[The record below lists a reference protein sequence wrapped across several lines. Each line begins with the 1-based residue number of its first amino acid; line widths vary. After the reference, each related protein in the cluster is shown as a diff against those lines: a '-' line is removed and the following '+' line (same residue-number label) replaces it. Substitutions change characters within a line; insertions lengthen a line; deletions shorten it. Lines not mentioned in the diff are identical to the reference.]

1 MLIHRAGTVL
11 TYKKLVKPLGIILL
25 AAITAYGTFRFVKSN
40 PTSVLSIWRGRETL
54 LLIAAVMEVIDKA
67 LDMVC
72 WVWIY
77 GIFGIR
83 VFDAT
88 GIKVFLAS
96 FAGLVLPANAGD
108 FLRPLIASRLGRGTA
123 TDGFKAEIAVLFFNG
138 AGAATLIAVILT
150 WHFYPPAIV
159 AAVPAAVIA
168 LLAVLKY
175 TAAVSSRLHISL
187 PAGVSATNP
196 RWMAIIAVQTMS
208 WVSGGAV
215 LYFTARG
222 LPGNI
227 SFGQALF
234 ITPVCQLLGVS
245 SGAPGGIGV
254 TESVFS
260 AALSIAHIPASH
272 IVLVLFFFRII
283 TFWAWLPVGW
293 IALASIR
300 KLPVNHK

>member
-1 MLIHRAGTVL
+1 L

-25 AAITAYGTFRFVKSN
+25 AAITAYGISRFVKSN
-40 PTSVLSIWRGRETL
+40 PASVLSIWRGRETL
-54 LLIAAVMEVIDKA
+54 LLIAAVMEVLDKA

-72 WVWIY
+72 WLWIY
-77 GIFGIR
+77 GMFGIQ

-108 FLRPLIASRLGRGTA
+108 FLRPLIASRLGRGA
-123 TDGFKAEIAVLFFNG
+123 AADGFKAEIAVLFFNG
-138 AGAATLIAVILT
+138 AGAATLIAGILA

-159 AAVPAAVIA
+159 AAVPAAVVALIA
-168 LLAVLKY
+168 VFKY
-175 TAAVSSRLHISL
+175 MAAVSTKLRISL
-187 PAGVSATNP
+187 PAGVSATDP
-196 RWMAIIAVQTMS
+196 RWMAIIAMQTMS

-227 SFGQALF
+227 SIGQALF

-245 SGAPGGIGV
+245 SGTPGGIGV

-260 AALSIAHIPASH
+260 AALSIVHIPASH

-293 IALASIR
+293 IALASMR